1 MKWQKKREPAK
12 YMIGFEK
19 NRFQKR
25 CGKPEENPRELNGQ
39 RKWQD
44 KTKERK
50 QQDG

>member
-19 NRFQKR
+19 NRFQK
-25 CGKPEENPRELNGQ
+25 KSEENPRELNGQ